1 MLTVMTFRPE
11 RPGATK
17 APPVSLPLVALVG
30 MALALFGVYW
40 DDAWHTDRGRDTL
53 VSPPHVALYVGVTMA
68 LVVVAASVF
77 VNRRLGWRRLI
88 ADTSGIGV
96 LGALAVVGSAPVD
109 EWWHQ
114 AFGRDAVLWSPPHL
128 FAVVGTIAL
137 ATALASMTGS
147 SHRPLGPARWIRSAA
162 GAPVI
167 GAWLVLVLEYD
178 TDVPQFS
185 PAWYLPVLAT
195 ALAAA
200 GVTVQAASRSGR
212 FAAVSSGVV
221 YTLAMVAVTVG
232 LDAGGF
238 STPIIPVVLP
248 ALLVADLTAR
258 RQLHGLTRT
267 ALFTAAVFAV
277 YVPYLRVVPG
287 GVTVD
292 AGDILVGLPVA
303 ASGVAVAIAGLDRS
317 SLWTVPTIRPAA
329 LAVAIMA
336 IVATVLVVSPSRV
349 EAHDPGQGEELTAI
363 TLRATVAGD
372 EVIVETF
379 DLVEPFD
386 LERLAIVARRAGRT
400 VSAPLGSG
408 PQGWVGSIEL
418 DVDGR
423 WFVYVTARAGELGL
437 GETVE
442 AWIPVEVGSRG
453 VAVKQ
458 TTLYRTSDQG
468 TSEMQL
474 AVGALV
480 VAASFAVLIGVAAA
494 VRQPRAGTA
503 SADRVA
509 TSQTRNRCKTDIV
522 P

>member
-1 MLTVMTFRPE
+1 MLAVMMFRPE
-11 RPGATK
+11 RPGAKK
-17 APPVSLPLVALVG
+17 ALPVSLPLVALGG

-53 VSPPHVALYVGVTMA
+53 LSPPHVALYVGVTMA
-68 LVVVAASVF
+68 LVVVAASLLVD
-77 VNRRLGWRRLI
+77 RRLGWRRLI
-88 ADTSGIGV
+88 ADTPGIGV
-96 LGALAVVGSAPVD
+96 IGALAVIGSAPVD
-109 EWWHQ
+109 EWWHR

-137 ATALASMTGS
+137 ATAFAFITGC

-178 TDVPQFS
+178 TDVPQYS
-185 PAWYLPVLAT
+185 AVWYLPVLAT

-200 GVTVQAASRSGR
+200 GVTVQAAGRSGR
-212 FAAVSSGVV
+212 FEAVSSGLV
-221 YTLAMVAVTVG
+221 YTLAMVAVAVG

-258 RQLHGLTRT
+258 RRLHGLTRT

-292 AGDILVGLPVA
+292 ARDILVGLPVA
-303 ASGVAVAIAGLDRS
+303 AFGVAIAIAGFDRTS
-317 SLWTVPTIRPAA
+317 RWSMPTIRPAA
-329 LAVAIMA
+329 LVVT
-336 IVATVLVVSPSRV
+336 IVATALVVSPSRV
-349 EAHDPGQGEELTAI
+349 DAHDPGQGEELTTI

-379 DLVEPFD
+379 DLDATFD
-386 LERLAIVARRAGRT
+386 LDPVEIVARRAGRT
-400 VSAPLGSG
+400 VSAPLGNG
-408 PQGWVGSIEL
+408 PQGWVGHIEL
-418 DVDGR
+418 DAEGR
-423 WFVYVTARAGELGL
+423 WFVYVTARGGELDQDEL
-437 GETVE
+437 LE

-458 TTLYRTSDQG
+458 TTLYRTSDQD
-468 TSEMQL
+468 TSEMQF

-480 VAASFAVLIGVAAA
+480 VAASFAVTIGVAAA
-494 VRQPRAGTA
+494 VRRPRDGTA
-503 SADRVA
+503 SDDQGRHLID
-509 TSQTRNRCKTDIV
+509 TRPLRN
-522 P
+522 